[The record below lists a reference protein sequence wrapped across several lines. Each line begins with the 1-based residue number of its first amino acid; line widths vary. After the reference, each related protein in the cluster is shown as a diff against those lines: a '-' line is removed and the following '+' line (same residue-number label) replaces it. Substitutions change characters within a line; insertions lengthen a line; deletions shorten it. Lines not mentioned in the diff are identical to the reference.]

1 MIGLRH
7 TDKLNDQI
15 KFKQIELRDN
25 SAKLKLLDKKYLE
38 LNKELDSKD
47 ADKQKIEQQ
56 LKDLQKERDELNKAL
71 QAKLKAKERDIASK
85 AQNAVTAPLRTQTA
99 YASTSG
105 CEELSAK
112 LQRLGVGGAEL
123 QAGLTLATRES
134 SCRSTAVNAQSGAC
148 GEFQSYPCG
157 KWGTPGTD
165 EYLINAIAYSQN
177 RYSGF
182 VNALA
187 HSYAN
192 NWY

>member
-7 TDKLNDQI
+7 TDRLNDQI

-85 AQNAVTAPLRTQTA
+85 AQNAVTAPVRTQTA
-99 YASTSG
+99 YASGGCSDWIAQAGISDIANASELIRRESG
-105 CEELSAK
+105 CNPHAINTS
-112 LQRLGVGGAEL
+112 
-123 QAGLTLATRES
+123 
-134 SCRSTAVNAQSGAC
+134 SGAC
-148 GEFQSYPCG
+148 GIAQELPCG
-157 KWGTPGTD
+157 KSGCQLGDGQCQISWMNS
-165 EYLINAIAYSQN
+165 YVQN
-177 RYSGF
+177 RYGSWA
-182 VNALA
+182 NAVA
-187 HSYAN
+187 FHDRN